1 MAEADVLE
9 ALLPH
14 TRRSDYTY
22 SRGLLAQSQ
31 KRQTKPWKLYPR
43 GMDPLSVSASIVALV
58 GAATTA
64 VKIIK
69 KLHDAPSEVCGL
81 LEEISDLQAVLAG
94 LHTVVTNLSAEDRS
108 PTTRLLTQS
117 LSDLLDRAKSKIVKI
132 GGIIHGILDRPAA
145 ENGKAK
151 VSRVSWLMEK
161 SNVRALQED
170 IRSIKLSLALLLG
183 AVASD
188 NISRVQAQVV
198 EFSCMTR
205 DFLNTRV
212 QTGLE
217 TSTISSSTTLSPSDD
232 EESFDYPDAVGEHD
246 HQVKGVIERNV
257 VGDVKAVVPGR
268 PPPTKNLV
276 RRSSRSACLKSCKC
290 ACHKR
295 NRLATPDFL
304 KPVFGS
310 ASIGFEGLPW
320 QNWSCAPECKR
331 RSNAATNIQ
340 YQFPRW
346 LMMKNLQA
354 SFQQAIGGPEFLLRV
369 SRQLPS
375 QNKLTSLIYQAQVD
389 AVRTM
394 FVEKLASPFDVAGPT
409 SNPSLFHAIHGESA
423 EMCKLL
429 MDFGADMYT
438 ENDDGTRSID
448 RAWDYILALPEGKKR
463 DEFAELFKS
472 DDYFDDKGFNI
483 VHRIATGVSTNISLE
498 DALIASGEDVD
509 AQDKDGRT
517 ALSWAV
523 SRGDFTSAQTL
534 LAYEA
539 SPNIPDRVSS
549 PPLFYA
555 CRAGSLECV
564 NLLLSYGADS
574 SVSAGWG
581 DGALHNAVKFSSGT
595 PELAW
600 RLILAGAPVNLRD
613 RCGWTPICY
622 AACFGQDAQI
632 VETLMDHGAD
642 MRNQEESG
650 MTPLMQ
656 AIKFNSYECVKVMF
670 KKHPEWERTTTD
682 WRGGSVLHMAADYAD
697 ATTLGI
703 LANERLAGVD
713 LERRNS
719 ADQTAHEVFEERIEL
734 EDDHKLIDAWH
745 ALVSSVREQE
755 QPEQYTDD
763 SFIGLEKGMTSTS
776 ISDKHLHHS
785 HIHSGKKTAIAL
797 EA

>member
-14 TRRSDYTY
+14 AQGEYTN

-31 KRQTKPWKLYPR
+31 KRQTKPWKLYPC
-43 GMDPLSVSASIVALV
+43 GMDPLSVSASILAVV
-58 GAATTA
+58 GAANTA
-64 VKIIK
+64 VKVIN

-81 LEEISDLQAVLAG
+81 LEEISDLQGVLAG
-94 LHTVVTNLSAEDRS
+94 LHTMVPNLSAEANS
-108 PTTRLLTQS
+108 PTKRLLTQS
-117 LSDLLDRAKSKIVKI
+117 LSDLLDRAKSKIVEL
-132 GGIIHGILDRPAA
+132 GGIIHGILDRPAT
-145 ENGKAK
+145 ENAKAK

-161 SNVRALQED
+161 SKVRKLQED
-170 IRSIKLSLALLLG
+170 IRSVKLSLALLLG
-183 AVASD
+183 AVTSD
-188 NISRVQAQVV
+188 NISKVQAQVI

-217 TSTISSSTTLSPSDD
+217 TSSISSATTISPTDD
-232 EESFDYPDAVGEHD
+232 EEESFDYPDAVEEHD
-246 HQVKGVIERNV
+246 HQVKGVIDRNV
-257 VGDVKAVVPGR
+257 
-268 PPPTKNLV
+268 
-276 RRSSRSACLKSCKC
+276 
-290 ACHKR
+290 
-295 NRLATPDFL
+295 
-304 KPVFGS
+304 
-310 ASIGFEGLPW
+310 
-320 QNWSCAPECKR
+320 
-331 RSNAATNIQ
+331 
-340 YQFPRW
+340 
-346 LMMKNLQA
+346 A

-369 SRQLPS
+369 SRQLPA

-394 FVEKLASPFDVAGPT
+394 FVEKLASPFDVVGPN
-409 SNPSLFHAIHGESA
+409 SSPSLFHAIHGESA

-429 MDFGADMYT
+429 MDYGADMYS
-438 ENDDGTRSID
+438 ESDDGVRSID

-463 DEFAELFKS
+463 DDFAELFKS

-483 VHRIATGVSTNISLE
+483 VHRVAAGVSTNISLE

-509 AQDKDGRT
+509 AQDRDGRT

-523 SRGDFTSAQTL
+523 SRGDFISAQTL

-539 SPNIPDRVSS
+539 SPSIPDRLSS

-574 SVSAGWG
+574 AVSAGWG
-581 DGALHNAVKFSSGT
+581 DGALHNAVKYSSGT

-622 AACFGQDAQI
+622 AICFGQDAQV

-642 MRNQEESG
+642 MCNQEESG

-656 AIKFNSYECVKVMF
+656 AIKFNSHECAKVVF
-670 KKHPEWERTTTD
+670 KKHPEWDRTTID
-682 WRGGSVLHMAADYAD
+682 WRGGSVIHMAADYAD

-703 LANERLAGVD
+703 LANERLVGVD

-719 ADQTAHEVFEERIEL
+719 ADKTAHEVFEERIEL
-734 EDDHKLIDAWH
+734 EDDQKLVDAWH
-745 ALVSSVREQE
+745 ALISSVREQE

-763 SFIGLEKGMTSTS
+763 SFVGLEKGMASTS
-776 ISDKHLHHS
+776 ISDAHLHHG
-785 HIHSGKKTAIAL
+785 HKHTGRPTAIAL
-797 EA
+797 VA

>member
-1 MAEADVLE
+1 
-9 ALLPH
+9 
-14 TRRSDYTY
+14 
-22 SRGLLAQSQ
+22 
-31 KRQTKPWKLYPR
+31 
-43 GMDPLSVSASIVALV
+43 MDPLSVSASIVALV

-268 PPPTKNLV
+268 PPPTKNL
-276 RRSSRSACLKSCKC
+276 
-290 ACHKR
+290 
-295 NRLATPDFL
+295 
-304 KPVFGS
+304 
-310 ASIGFEGLPW
+310 
-320 QNWSCAPECKR
+320 
-331 RSNAATNIQ
+331 
-340 YQFPRW
+340 
-346 LMMKNLQA
+346 A

-734 EDDHKLIDAWH
+734 EDDQKLIDAWH

-763 SFIGLEKGMTSTS
+763 SFIGLEKGMASTS